1 MAGLICRTC
10 GKGFAAKSNLN
21 RHVRTIH
28 KFKELHACQDCGK
41 TFRRKDNLS
50 QHCSR
55 LAHSPMQGK
64 GQLKFSPIKE
74 AFVIKK
80 WKNSFKS
87 VPKLKEV
94 SSVPEK
100 PNFVTKSA
108 DEIRMERLIV
118 QTKEKLKRHEAA
130 LAKHKFQVDQLSKQ
144 LEGYQ
149 GELIQLKTVKSSEI
163 NLENT
168 DWEKI
173 LKEDLQLSS
182 DSEQDI

>member
-1 MAGLICRTC
+1 
-10 GKGFAAKSNLN
+10 
-21 RHVRTIH
+21 
-28 KFKELHACQDCGK
+28 
-41 TFRRKDNLS
+41 
-50 QHCSR
+50 
-55 LAHSPMQGK
+55 MQGK
-64 GQLKFSPIKE
+64 GQLKFSPMKE

-163 NLENT
+163 NLENI